1 MKTRKGNRGGSTEKE
16 ARTAAIMV
24 MQAWEKEY
32 RNNGND
38 VNFKKSKLFGEY
50 MTEYLENKVKGTFK
64 RILFQNFSK

>member
-1 MKTRKGNRGGSTEKE
+1 M
-16 ARTAAIMV
+16 A

-32 RNNGND
+32 RNN